1 MRRRILAGLT
11 ATVALVAGALLAEV
25 PVVGAPAHGAA
36 ASSWGA
42 KHTPN
47 VPVTTQD
54 GKTLHFYD
62 DLIKGKL
69 VVISFIYTSCTDL
82 CPLTTARLAEMRD
95 MLGASFG
102 RDVFFIS
109 MTVDP
114 ETDTPER
121 MKAFAEAYDAKG
133 PGWQFVTGTPANI
146 DLINSHFGD
155 KSAERGLSDHRNEIV
170 IGNGRTG
177 DWTRNSV
184 LADLEEVIRD
194 VRSMDPAW
202 ADRPRPANEAR
213 GLEHVRSMANNP
225 GEILFKKACAA
236 CHTVGGGD
244 RVGPD
249 LRGVTERHDE
259 AWLKRF
265 ISNPRQ
271 MRASGDPALAA
282 LVKRFPAVRMPVLGL
297 GEVDAGDVI
306 EYLRARN
313 DKLAAR
319 EAEIPPPPNDRRN

>member
-1 MRRRILAGLT
+1 MRRGIVAGLT
-11 ATVALVAGALLAEV
+11 ALALLAGGLLAE
-25 PVVGAPAHGAA
+25 APERGAA
-36 ASSWGA
+36 AASTWGA
-42 KHTPN
+42 SAIPN
-47 VPVTTQD
+47 LPVTTQD
-54 GKTLHFYD
+54 GRTLRFYD

-95 MLGASFG
+95 LLGDAVG

-121 MKAFAEAYDAKG
+121 MKAFAEAYQAG
-133 PGWQFVTGTPANI
+133 ESAGWQFVTGRPEDI
-146 DLINSHFGD
+146 KLINERFGD

-170 IGNGRTG
+170 IGNGKTG
-177 DWTRNSV
+177 AWTRNSV

-194 VRSMDPAW
+194 IRSMDPSW
-202 ADRPRPANEAR
+202 ADRPRPVNEVR
-213 GLEHVRSMANNP
+213 GLEHVRPMANNT

-244 RVGPD
+244 KVGPD
-249 LRGVTERHDE
+249 LRGVAERHDE
-259 AWLKRF
+259 AWLKAF
-265 ISNPRQ
+265 ISNPRK
-271 MRASGDPALAA
+271 MRASGDPELAA

-306 EYLRARN
+306 EYLRARSG
-313 DKLAAR
+313 KLAAR
-319 EAEIPPPPNDRRN
+319 EAETAPAEHEHQTR